1 MQGIRLKMIVNEDA
15 NAKGPKLTQR
25 IVRGGEPK
33 LGFYHL
39 QQED

>member
-1 MQGIRLKMIVNEDA
+1 MIVNEDA
-15 NAKGPKLTQR
+15 NAKGPKLTQG
-25 IVRGGEPK
+25 VERGELN